1 MAPEVGLPSWK
12 QKNRAI
18 FGARLDKTQHA
29 DSAALSPHFPS
40 GWKVLYSIVTA
51 SRPINRATSSNSSE
65 WPAWMTRASRT
76 RHSSSLIEGTSL
88 GTIDGTGLI
97 ESSWTSGIK
106 SPLRILQGSLIG
118 E

>member
-1 MAPEVGLPSWK
+1 MGPKVGLPGWK

-18 FGARLDKTQHA
+18 FGARLGKTQHA
-29 DSAALSPHFPS
+29 DCAALSPRFPS

-51 SRPINRATSSNSSE
+51 SRPINRATSSNFSE
-65 WPAWMTRASRT
+65 WPSWMTRASRT

-88 GTIDGTGLI
+88 GTIDGTGFM
-97 ESSWTSGIK
+97 ESSWKSVIK
-106 SPLRILQGSLIG
+106 SPLRIRQGSLIG